1 MAHNTAYD
9 FGMEKRVLSLEL
21 AVEQNTKA
29 YERLEATMAQLCQA
43 VADLR
48 VQMVQG
54 QAELRT
60 EIASVRTE
68 LHKEIAQTREDLYK
82 YFDRKF
88 MWLITT
94 YCGSLFTLLG
104 FLAKHLLDSYAK

>member
-1 MAHNTAYD
+1 
-9 FGMEKRVLSLEL
+9 
-21 AVEQNTKA
+21 
-29 YERLEATMAQLCQA
+29 MAQLCQA

-48 VQMVQG
+48 VQMVRG

-68 LHKEIAQTREDLYK
+68 LLKEIAQTREDLQK

-88 MWLITT
+88 MWLLTT
-94 YCGSLFTLLG
+94 YCGSMFTLLG
-104 FLAKHLLDSYAK
+104 FFAKYLVDSYGR

>member
-1 MAHNTAYD
+1 MAHNSAWD
-9 FGMEKRVLSLEL
+9 FVTNQSVLTPK

-43 VADLR
+43 VTDLR

-68 LHKEIAQTREDLYK
+68 LHKEIAQTREDLHK

-88 MWLITT
+88 MWLLTT

-104 FLAKHLLDSYAK
+104 FLAKYLLDSYAK